1 MARLNL
7 QDIVKKTQALYGKD
21 KQGAAMIVT
30 GSTLTRPTKPEEF
43 IVLPKDHPWRN
54 LTGLMGLPFNYIVQ
68 IAGAY
73 DSGKSTIASEF
84 MVAAQKQ
91 NVYVVQIDAE
101 KKFDKD
107 RFTSIGGK
115 PDDILL
121 VASTTI
127 RKAAGGAFKYI
138 KVLKEADPTCKILL
152 VHDSIGGSV
161 SRARAEHDIDAEKDN
176 QPASEAVE
184 NSNYMKHIIA
194 LIDKYPNSIS
204 VLLLNQMGDKIG
216 FGQKG
221 QSRSGG
227 HKISFHSSLIL
238 ELKKVK
244 TLTKTTN
251 KIEKKVGIITQVK
264 IDKSHFEQGV
274 YKMNIMVDATGWKE
288 TDFSFDKD

>member
-1 MARLNL
+1 MSKLNL

-21 KQGAAMIVT
+21 KQGAAMIAT

-43 IVLPKDHPWRN
+43 VVLPKDHPWQE

-101 KKFDKD
+101 KKFDKI
-107 RFTSIGGK
+107 RFAAIGGN
-115 PDDILL
+115 PDDLLL
-121 VASTTI
+121 VVSTTI

-138 KVLKEADPTCKILL
+138 KTLKEADPNCKILL

-161 SRARAEHDIDAEKDN
+161 SKARAERDIDDEKEN

-194 LIDKYPNSIS
+194 LIDKYPNSIA
-204 VLLLNQMGDKIG
+204 VLLLNQMSDKIG

-238 ELKKVK
+238 ELKKIK
-244 TLTKTTN
+244 TLTKVVN
-251 KIEKKVGIITQVK
+251 KVERKLGIITQVK
-264 IDKSHFEQGV
+264 IDKSHFQQGV

-288 TDFSFDKD
+288 TDFSFE